1 VGEVTQLLQ
10 QLLLLLEE
18 RETYF
23 SPSQHLKDLFTQK
36 IPNNHQSQDHGE
48 QLTEWSRLVEPFVYK
63 KGAGTLATALSV
75 PRFPAQR
82 TLHNLSSNL
91 LPAVLVSSHK

>member
-1 VGEVTQLLQ
+1 VGEVTQLFQ
-10 QLLLLLEE
+10 QLQEE

-23 SPSQHLKDLFTQK
+23 SLNQHLKDLFIQK
-36 IPNNHQSQDHGE
+36 IPDNHQSQDHGE
-48 QLTEWSRLVEPFVYK
+48 QLSEGSRLVEPFIYK
-63 KGAGTLATALSV
+63 KSAGTLATALII